1 MYLDKADD
9 LYRLSVG
16 FNDGDVLYDNCIVYP
31 RDAEVVMGQF
41 TLEPFDSLYGRFI
54 AFELKVSDELTARAK
69 ETWLSIVS
77 VVKDLETKS
86 LDEGSPYEVYIREVN
101 SYKTLISAIEGDGG
115 FVDYS
120 QVLREFFVRLE
131 KAESAR
137 HHMRGAVGE
146 TLSA

>member
-1 MYLDKADD
+1 MYFDKADN

-16 FNDGDVLYDNCIVYP
+16 FDDGDVLYDNCVVYP
-31 RDAEVVMGQF
+31 RDVEVVMGQF

-69 ETWLSIVS
+69 ETWMSIVS
-77 VVKDLETKS
+77 KVKDLETKS
-86 LDEGSPYEVYIREVN
+86 LDEGSPYAVYIREVN
-101 SYKTLISAIEGDGG
+101 SYKTLISTIEGDGG

-137 HHMRGAVGE
+137 RHMRGAVGK